1 MASSLSQILAA
12 VPPFDA
18 AALGIRHPGRVF
30 ANLSSAALV
39 EHAVRRGEA
48 ALTDLGA
55 ITAFTGTYTGRTP
68 KNKFTVKEGAPAEQI
83 DWTANQPMDPAVF
96 DRLRDLVRAYLQQRD
111 LYVFDGAACAAPEH
125 RLPLRVVT
133 EKAWHSLFARCL
145 FLRPTP
151 DELVTFTPEWKI
163 GRAHV

>member
-1 MASSLSQILAA
+1 MASALSQIRAA
-12 VPPFDA
+12 VPPCDA

-55 ITAFTGTYTGRTP
+55 ITAFTGPRTGRSP
-68 KNKFTVKEGAPAEQI
+68 KDKFTVKEGAPAEQI

-96 DRLRDLVRAYLQQRD
+96 DRLRDLVRAGPRAPRRNT
-111 LYVFDGAACAAPEH
+111 VCRCASSPKRRGTACSPAACSCG
-125 RLPLRVVT
+125 R
-133 EKAWHSLFARCL
+133 
-145 FLRPTP
+145 RPTN
-151 DELVTFTPEWKI
+151 W
-163 GRAHV
+163 